1 MARSTAT
8 DTSDPIYF
16 YSTNERPHG
25 IFSQFQK
32 CTFTDPNYPD
42 IKFHGTEQ
50 FMMYGKAL
58 TFKDSDIGN
67 SDIAAKIIDAKTSK
81 AQKALG
87 RDLKGFSDK
96 IWDTVKLGIVERG
109 NYLKFTQ
116 NERFKK
122 VLLETGDRLLVE
134 ASKNDKIWGIG
145 YGATDAKRVSRDKWG
160 QNLLGIA
167 LMKVRDKIGAEEAK
181 EEGDEEVDDSDQET
195 TDEEADEETDEQPKT
210 LNSSTVS
217 KRKYDTI
224 TIEDSD
230 DEPSKPETTASKKAR
245 TKSIADEDEQIHH
258 TIGSTKGKHTE
269 DDLLGILT
277 KKAADDSMINSG
289 K

>member
-1 MARSTAT
+1 MASSTAK
-8 DTSDPIYF
+8 DASDPVYF
-16 YSTNERPHG
+16 FSAREQPHG
-25 IFSQFQK
+25 IFSQWQR

-67 SDIAAKIIDAKTSK
+67 SDIAAKIIDAKTSN

-87 RDLKGFSDK
+87 RDLKGFSEK
-96 IWDTVKLGIVERG
+96 IWDTVKCGIVERG

-145 YGATDAKRVSRDKWG
+145 YDATDAKRVSRDKWG

-167 LMKVRDKIGAEEAK
+167 LMKVRDRIRAEDAG
-181 EEGDEEVDDSDQET
+181 EEGDEEVDESDQDT
-195 TDEEADEETDEQPKT
+195 MDEEADEQPERLPT
-210 LNSSTVS
+210 ITR

-230 DEPSKPETTASKKAR
+230 DEPSKPKTTASKKAR
-245 TKSIADEDEQIHH
+245 TE
-258 TIGSTKGKHTE
+258 STVE
-269 DDLLGILT
+269 ENDLLEVLT
-277 KKAADDSMINSG
+277 KKAADDSMISSG

>member
-1 MARSTAT
+1 MASSTAK

-16 YSTNERPHG
+16 FSAREQPHG
-25 IFSQFQK
+25 IFSQWQR

-87 RDLKGFSDK
+87 RDLKGFSEK
-96 IWDTVKLGIVERG
+96 IWDTVKCGIVERG

-134 ASKNDKIWGIG
+134 ASKNDKIWGVG
-145 YGATDAKRVSRDKWG
+145 YNATDAKRVSRDKWG
-160 QNLLGIA
+160 QKLLGIA
-167 LMKVRDKIGAEEAK
+167 LMNVRQRIRAEDAG
-181 EEGDEEVDDSDQET
+181 EEGGEEVDESDQET
-195 TDEEADEETDEQPKT
+195 MDEEADEQPEHLPTT
-210 LNSSTVS
+210 LNSSTTR

-230 DEPSKPETTASKKAR
+230 DEPSEPKKTAPKKTR
-245 TKSIADEDEQIHH
+245 TE
-258 TIGSTKGKHTE
+258 STAE
-269 DDLLGILT
+269 ES
-277 KKAADDSMINSG
+277 AQV
-289 K
+289 